1 MGEVAIR
8 ILILLGAVLPVGCSH
23 QGRVPQT
30 SPDYEAPLP
39 AVAPDTTPSWFYDDS
54 SYTSSSPRYLK
65 RVIGIEFH
73 KSADLAAREQVVRSV
88 GGQVAGGWRFS
99 PTREGLYA
107 VLLPRAQSRA
117 EMSELLAELRKLPQI
132 KAAIHIMAVEA
143 LPAGAR

>member
-8 ILILLGAVLPVGCSH
+8 ILILLGAALQSGCSNP
-23 QGRVPQT
+23 GRAPQT
-30 SPDYEAPLP
+30 SPAHEAAVP

-54 SYTSSSPRYLK
+54 SYTSSSPKNLK

-73 KSADLAAREQVVRSV
+73 KGADLAARKQVVRSL

-107 VLLPRAQSRA
+107 VLLPRAQSL
-117 EMSELLAELRKLPQI
+117 SVL
-132 KAAIHIMAVEA
+132 
-143 LPAGAR
+143 